1 MQTIQLEVR
10 DDYAKMVLDFLKL
23 LPESVAKI
31 DILNKQELSDELI
44 SRVDDIKNNKVE
56 TISRDELFDDI

>member
-1 MQTIQLEVR
+1 MQTIHLEVR

-31 DILNKQELSDELI
+31 DMKKELSTELT
-44 SRVDDIKNNKVE
+44 SRIDDIKNNKV
-56 TISRDELFDDI
+56 TSISRDELFDNI